1 MANYDE
7 KSVWELMDKASSL
20 MEEFINVTGL
30 EYDWDENEY
39 FCRKMPEIEMDREY
53 ADAVLL
59 LGQDYR

>member
-7 KSVWELMDKASSL
+7 KSVWELMDKASAL

-30 EYDWDENEY
+30 EYDWDEDEY

>member
-7 KSVWELMDKASSL
+7 KSIWELMDKASSL

-30 EYDWDENEY
+30 EYDWDEDEY
-39 FCRKMPEIEMDREY
+39 VCRKMPEIEMDREY